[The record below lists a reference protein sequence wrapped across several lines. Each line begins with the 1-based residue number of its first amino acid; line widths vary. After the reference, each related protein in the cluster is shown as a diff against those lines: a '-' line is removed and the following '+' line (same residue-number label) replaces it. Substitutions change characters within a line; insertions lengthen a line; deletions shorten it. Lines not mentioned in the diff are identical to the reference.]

1 MSIKVMK
8 LLQQMNHSSEVLNV
22 GHLHVVCFLPPAIK
36 KPGLTKK
43 ANDPMAQTEASR
55 QSCCQVMSTQEK
67 SQPFTNLHH
76 AKVLFTQGLQS
87 LNDH

>member
-8 LLQQMNHSSEVLNV
+8 LLQQMNHSSKVLNV

-43 ANDPMAQTEASR
+43 ANDPMALRSNSAVLPGDVNTREIPTLH
-55 QSCCQVMSTQEK
+55 QSSPCK
-67 SQPFTNLHH
+67 SFVYTMT
-76 AKVLFTQGLQS
+76 AIIK
-87 LNDH
+87 